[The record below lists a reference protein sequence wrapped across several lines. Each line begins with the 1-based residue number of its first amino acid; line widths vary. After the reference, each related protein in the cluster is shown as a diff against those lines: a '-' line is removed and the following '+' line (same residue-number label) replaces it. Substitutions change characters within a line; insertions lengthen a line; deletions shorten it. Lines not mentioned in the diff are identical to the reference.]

1 MQNRRIQLE
10 DSKMNNTTLQIL
22 YQRLCLNFIN
32 TIIQSY
38 GLRIVK
44 EEDLH
49 WKHEFVPPHV
59 KITLAVGRLHCV
71 EQLPQTHTHKHT
83 KQQQQQQSLN

>member
-49 WKHEFVPPHV
+49 
-59 KITLAVGRLHCV
+59 
-71 EQLPQTHTHKHT
+71 
-83 KQQQQQQSLN
+83 